1 MELAKYL
8 DQVRKSNP
16 LVHHITNYVTV
27 NDCANACL
35 AIGASPVMADAIDEV
50 GDMAAISSALVLNI
64 GTLNVSKVESMIE
77 AGRSANA
84 HHIPVI
90 FDPVGCGATSF
101 RNRMAAEIMNH
112 VHMSVIRGNMS
123 EVLSLGGVHLHTKG
137 VDAGETVN
145 LEEAAELASKL
156 SQTWN
161 AVVVISGKVDIITD
175 ENKKVFIHNGC
186 PEMPLITGSGCMC
199 TTLIGAFC
207 GASPKDPFGSS
218 VAAMA
223 AMGLSGESAWKAYG
237 KQGLG
242 HFHMGILDELGH
254 MTGEILAKG
263 ARYEEH

>member
-35 AIGASPVMADAIDEV
+35 AIGASPVMSDAIDEV

-84 HHIPVI
+84 HHIPVV

-101 RNRMAAEIMNH
+101 RNWMAAEIMNH

-161 AVVVISGKVDIITD
+161 AVVVISSKVDIITD
-175 ENKKVFIHNGC
+175 GNKKYLFITDVLKC
-186 PEMPLITGSGCMC
+186 RSLQAPVACVPPLSVPSAAPARRIPSEA
-199 TTLIGAFC
+199 LWQPWQPWAFPVKEP
-207 GASPKDPFGSS
+207 GKHTKNRDWDTSI
-218 VAAMA
+218 
-223 AMGLSGESAWKAYG
+223 WAYW
-237 KQGLG
+237 
-242 HFHMGILDELGH
+242 MNWDI
-254 MTGEILAKG
+254 
-263 ARYEEH
+263 

>member
-1 MELAKYL
+1 
-8 DQVRKSNP
+8 
-16 LVHHITNYVTV
+16 
-27 NDCANACL
+27 
-35 AIGASPVMADAIDEV
+35 
-50 GDMAAISSALVLNI
+50 
-64 GTLNVSKVESMIE
+64 
-77 AGRSANA
+77 
-84 HHIPVI
+84 
-90 FDPVGCGATSF
+90 
-101 RNRMAAEIMNH
+101 MNH

-145 LEEAAELASKL
+145 LEEAAKLASKL

-175 ENKKVFIHNGC
+175 GNKKVFIHNGC

-223 AMGLSGESAWKAYG
+223 AMGLSGERAWKAYE